1 MDYCTSD
8 LTLELMSETAVDSY
22 WNEVGQVQDV
32 TGHQQFPFLTRLAKA
47 ILVIPL
53 YNAELERSFSI
64 MGLNKTKLRNKL
76 SGDTMNALLQ
86 VQCNHSEPCYVF
98 KPSAQMLTR
107 CKNAVESIQ

>member
-53 YNAELERSFSI
+53 YNAV
-64 MGLNKTKLRNKL
+64 GT
-76 SGDTMNALLQ
+76 LLQ
-86 VQCNHSEPCYVF
+86 YNGIEQNQTS
-98 KPSAQMLTR
+98 KQT
-107 CKNAVESIQ
+107 KW